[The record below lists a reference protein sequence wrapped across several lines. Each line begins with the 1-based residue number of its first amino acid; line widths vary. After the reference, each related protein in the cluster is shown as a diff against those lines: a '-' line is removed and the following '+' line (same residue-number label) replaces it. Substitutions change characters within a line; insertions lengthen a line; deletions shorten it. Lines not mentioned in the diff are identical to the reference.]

1 MILADVGNTRVHLYE
16 EGRILHLELDDAL
29 ESFGERIVHYICV
42 NDAAKERIVA
52 ESYWRDVSDRIDLA
66 GSYPGMGAD
75 RRALC
80 LSRGDGLYVDAGS
93 AITLDRVEGGE
104 YRGGAIFPGVRAWER
119 AFAAVSPALDREP
132 DWEVEPDTL
141 PRGTRRQISYGIMAS
156 IVHTVRAMRGKL
168 PLYVTGG
175 DGRRISS
182 WLGSDVRWEEGLV
195 FEGMIRAL
203 GMPEASR

>member
-29 ESFGERIVHYICV
+29 EAFGERIVHYICV

-52 ESYWRDVSDRIDLA
+52 ESYWRDIADRIDLP
-66 GSYPGMGAD
+66 GSYPGMGVD

-93 AITLDRVEGGE
+93 AITFDLMVEGE
-104 YRGGAIFPGVRAWER
+104 YKGGGIFPGIRAWER
-119 AFAAVSPALDREP
+119 SFAAASPALDREP
-132 DWEVEPDTL
+132 DWEIDPDT
-141 PRGTRRQISYGIMAS
+141 PPKGTRRQISYGIMAS
-156 IVHTVRAMRGKL
+156 IVHTVRAMRKGL

-175 DGRRISS
+175 DGRRIAA
-182 WLGSDVRWEEGLV
+182 WLGTGVRWEEGLV
-195 FEGMIRAL
+195 FEGMLVAL
-203 GMPEASR
+203 GMKN